1 MTMQRYRVKELLTLP
16 NLLTGFRFFSAP
28 ILLALAWQGQERVFL
43 WLLMFT
49 FLSDVLDGM
58 AARMLDQES
67 ELGALLDTW
76 GDLLIY
82 TTIALSS
89 WQLWPE
95 LMRREMLYAVMVIM
109 SYVTPSVVGIIK
121 FRAFPSYHTWL
132 VKFAVACMGA
142 SFFLLV
148 LFDIAWGFRIAA
160 VICVLAAGEEIAI
173 SCLLPELRSNVRS
186 VWHVKKLVERENGV
200 G

>member
-1 MTMQRYRVKELLTLP
+1 MKTYAFKQLLTLP
-16 NLLTGFRFFSAP
+16 NLLTSFRFVSAP
-28 ILLALAWQGQERVFL
+28 ILLGLAWHGYEQGFL
-43 WLLMFT
+43 LLLMIT
-49 FLSDVLDGM
+49 FLTDVLDGM

-95 LMRREMLYAVMVIM
+95 LMQRELLFASMVII
-109 SYVTPSVVGIIK
+109 SYLLPSIVGIAK
-121 FRAFPSYHTWL
+121 FHAFPSYHTWL
-132 VKFAVACMGA
+132 VKVAVACMGC

-148 LFDIAWGFRIAA
+148 LFDISWAFRLAA
-160 VICVLAAGEEIAI
+160 VLCVLAAGEEIAI
-173 SCLLPELRSNVRS
+173 SCILPDLRSNVKS
-186 VWHVKKLVERENGV
+186 FWHVKRQLAYTSKN
-200 G
+200 

>member
-1 MTMQRYRVKELLTLP
+1 MKTYALKQLLTLP
-16 NLLTGFRFFSAP
+16 NLLTSFRFVSAP
-28 ILLALAWQGQERVFL
+28 ILLGLAWHGYEQVFL
-43 WLLMFT
+43 LLLMIT
-49 FLSDVLDGM
+49 FLTDVLDGM

-95 LMRREMLYAVMVIM
+95 LMHRELLFASMVII
-109 SYVTPSVVGIIK
+109 SYLLPSVVGIAK
-121 FRAFPSYHTWL
+121 FHAFPSYHTWL
-132 VKFAVACMGA
+132 VKVAVACMGF

-148 LFDIAWGFRIAA
+148 LFDISWAFRLAA
-160 VICVLAAGEEIAI
+160 VLCLLAAGEEIAI
-173 SCLLPELRSNVRS
+173 SCILSDLRSNVKS
-186 VWHVKKLVERENGV
+186 FWHVKRQLAYTSKN
-200 G
+200 